1 MKPSRRLL
9 GLLSTTVLCLAPAL
23 GAAQDVQT
31 PPKSKRPPSEAK
43 SEAITVTG
51 RGSTREVQGLS
62 QTQLTQSFVSGTSV
76 LKALGTLPG
85 VSYQT
90 SDPLG
95 IDPWSQSFYIRGFSS
110 AQLGFT
116 LDDIPL
122 GNPGYGSIGGVNL
135 TNAIS
140 PQNVEQ
146 INVSQSAGPVDVAS
160 SDNLGG
166 VVQAYSRDPSDKH
179 GGELSQGFGSNSAY
193 LTFIRLDS
201 GALNPTGTKFYVS
214 YYRANEGKWKG
225 SGSMNLDQLN
235 FKLQQPIGEAS
246 EANVFFDW
254 DSARDDTYDDL
265 SNEIVSK
272 LGTRVDYLEPN
283 FAAAYG
289 VANYEQGRPGASL
302 PPGYAQLSDP
312 VDASYYNGPAL
323 EEDYI
328 GGAKFNLELAGGL
341 RWKTTFYGIGK
352 SFGAYWPNPYLDSPD
367 GAPIAVQNRGD
378 NAPALRRDVRPAV
391 PDRPERCRYR
401 RLVRIRPGTRPSRS
415 SRRRRFWAKAARST
429 RSTAC
434 RRRSPPPTVYTTPTT
449 RYSPISRTP
458 GIPATVL
465 RSMPA
470 SGRCCSVAA
479 ATSWPTASTTP
490 ASPQFRPE
498 RSTST
503 RPSCRSSA

>member
-283 FAAAYG
+283 FAAALRSRELR
-289 VANYEQGRPGASL
+289 A
-302 PPGYAQLSDP
+302 
-312 VDASYYNGPAL
+312 GPA
-323 EEDYI
+323 
-328 GGAKFNLELAGGL
+328 GRVPAAGL
-341 RWKTTFYGIGK
+341 RAAVGIPSMRATTT
-352 SFGAYWPNPYLDSPD
+352 ARPW
-367 GAPIAVQNRGD
+367 
-378 NAPALRRDVRPAV
+378 RRT
-391 PDRPERCRYR
+391 
-401 RLVRIRPGTRPSRS
+401 IS
-415 SRRRRFWAKAARST
+415 AARSSISNSPAACAGRP
-429 RSTAC
+429 RSTASAS
-434 RRRSPPPTVYTTPTT
+434 RSAHTGRTRISIRPTARRSQSRTAVTTP
-449 RYSPISRTP
+449 S
-458 GIPATVL
+458 
-465 RSMPA
+465 A
-470 SGRCCSVAA
+470 SA
-479 ATSWPTASTTP
+479 
-490 ASPQFRPE
+490 
-498 RSTST
+498 
-503 RPSCRSSA
+503 